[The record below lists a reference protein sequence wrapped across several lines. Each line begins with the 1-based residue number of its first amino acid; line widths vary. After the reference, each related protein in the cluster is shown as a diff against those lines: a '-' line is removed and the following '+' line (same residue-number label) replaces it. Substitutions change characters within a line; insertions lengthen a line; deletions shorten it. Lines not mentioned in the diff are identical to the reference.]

1 METSITKESDAQM
14 EKQVYVE
21 SYSHVLWQSPPD
33 TANQAPEDRAPAVEQ
48 RDQPADRSP
57 EATPITPAVGYW
69 TDGEPTLSTADNVA
83 PPHTQAPAPE
93 NTSALTHEGP
103 RPPTPQPHDTIP
115 DEHVPTS
122 PTHAQRSILIDD
134 NAATPPQ
141 PAEPATLPPYDAT
154 ILTRPLPRESAGND
168 KDYYHEPGDPV
179 GFMGVKP
186 GCSPQVLDRE
196 LAAKRAILTSSPSL
210 ARYFGASEPASHT
223 IYGKG
228 LLVTHLD
235 FRIGPSN
242 TAAEFKPKLLG
253 SAVGGEK
260 LNKIFNIIT
269 DAQLPLPN
277 VRNELQH
284 IAENL
289 NVISA
294 AVGELTLVITAG
306 QEGSFAKMLDLAPND
321 KNQRMDMD
329 SRKLAQKGLS
339 ALITK
344 LDQKISDDKL
354 EAEPR
359 REGNK
364 AICKPKSPHKKRL
377 P

>member
-1 METSITKESDAQM
+1 MTSITNESDAQM
-14 EKQVYVE
+14 EKQVYVK
-21 SYSHVLWQSPPD
+21 SYRHVLWQSPQD
-33 TANQAPEDRAPAVEQ
+33 TANQAPAVEQ

-83 PPHTQAPAPE
+83 PPHTQAPEPE
-93 NTSALTHEGP
+93 NTSALTHKGT
-103 RPPTPQPHDTIP
+103 RPPTPQPHDTIT

-122 PTHAQRSILIDD
+122 PTPAQRSILIDD

-141 PAEPATLPPYDAT
+141 PAEPATLPPYDST
-154 ILTRPLPRESAGND
+154 ILTRRLPRESAGND
-168 KDYYHEPGDPV
+168 KDYYHTPGDPV

-186 GCSPQVLDRE
+186 GCSTQVLDRE

-210 ARYFGASEPASHT
+210 APYFGASIRARHT
-223 IYGKG
+223 IYGEG
-228 LLVTHLD
+228 LLVRHLD
-235 FRIGPSN
+235 FRIGPNN
-242 TAAEFKPKLLG
+242 TAVEFKPKLLG
-253 SAVGGEK
+253 SAVGAEK

-269 DAQLPLPN
+269 DAQLPLPI

-284 IAENL
+284 IADNL

-329 SRKLAQKGLS
+329 SSKRAHKGLS
-339 ALITK
+339 ELIKK
-344 LDQKISDDKL
+344 LDTEISAKKL

-364 AICKPKSPHKKRL
+364 AICKPKSPHQKRL